1 MINNTLGKKVLVLNQ
16 SYEPLMVIG
25 AKRAIVLLLS
35 QKSECVANYS
45 DVIRSQSFSMTL
57 PSVIRINKYIRF
69 FRTDVVL
76 NRNNILKRDNFTCQ
90 YCMKK
95 VHNMTIDH
103 IIPKNRGGKDSWNN
117 LVAACSNCNT
127 RKGNNLLENIEMKLL
142 KKPKKPN
149 YLFYFKQYINKD
161 AQDSWKEYLYMKN

>member
-1 MINNTLGKKVLVLNQ
+1 
-16 SYEPLMVIG
+16 
-25 AKRAIVLLLS
+25 
-35 QKSECVANYS
+35 
-45 DVIRSQSFSMTL
+45 
-57 PSVIRINKYIRF
+57 
-69 FRTDVVL
+69 
-76 NRNNILKRDNFTCQ
+76 
-90 YCMKK
+90 MKK
-95 VHNMTIDH
+95 THNMTIDH

-127 RKGNNLLENIEMKLL
+127 QKGNNLLENIEMKLL